1 MPQVWFVTG
10 SSRGLGR
17 ALAEEVLAGGDLLA
31 ATARTPDALD
41 DLVARHGD
49 RVRTIGL
56 DVTDQDAV
64 RAAVQETVDTFGTL
78 DVVVNNAGYA
88 DLAPVEHATEDS
100 FRAQIETNFFGVYHV
115 TRAALPF
122 LRARRGGHIVQV
134 ASVGGRVST
143 PGLAAYQSAKWAV
156 EGFSGVLALE
166 TAPFGVKVTV
176 IEPGGLRTDWSGP
189 SMTVADIPE
198 PYRPTVG
205 TVAARMRT
213 GTGREP
219 GDPAKAARVIREVTR
234 MDDPPLR
241 LLLGADAYEVAG
253 QAERAR
259 ADSDARHRDLGVS
272 IAFDA

>member
-17 ALAEEVLAGGDLLA
+17 AIAEEALAGGDLLA
-31 ATARTPDALD
+31 ATARTPAALD
-41 DLVARHGD
+41 DLVSRHGD
-49 RVRTIGL
+49 RVRPIGL
-56 DVTDQDAV
+56 DVTDPAAV
-64 RAAVQETVDTFGTL
+64 RAAIQGTVDAFGRI

-88 DLAPVEHATEDS
+88 DLDPVEDIPDDS
-100 FRAQIETNFFGVYHV
+100 FRAQMETNFFGVYHV

-122 LRARRGGHIVQV
+122 LRAQGGGHIVQI
-134 ASVGGRVST
+134 ATVGTRVST

-176 IEPGGLRTDWSGP
+176 IEPGGLRTDWSGS
-189 SMTVADIPE
+189 SMAIADIDE

-205 TVAARMRT
+205 AMAEQLRAAS
-213 GTGREP
+213 GKQP

-241 LLLGADAYEVAG
+241 LMLGADAYEVAG
-253 QAERAR
+253 AAERAR
-259 ADSDARHRDLGVS
+259 AESDARHRELAVS